1 MGIDISSTFEINDQ
15 ARSGD
20 TTSLGVSVGEGM
32 IHYVLLTHD
41 EAGRTALEAR
51 VFDVD
56 PTDGLDSVGRVNAGI
71 DLMLDAARAAE
82 LRVGPIGVAARTATQ
97 RRRLRSGGSGTRRQI
112 HLGSD
117 EEAVAEFLTRTG
129 QIGRFSSV
137 VVADCGDTGVS
148 LYTVDPAAGRVGTI
162 ERSTVLSGR
171 RIDEALADHIAAEV
185 DGADAG
191 TRTKRQRAKLVSAC
205 RTAKEEVA
213 DPTSASGASTAGLGS
228 SAGLAGVSLTSATV
242 ERVAG
247 PMVDEAREVFARYLA
262 DLRLRG
268 DAPDAAVLVGGLA
281 NLPVTRRIVPDAGLE
296 LLTPAS
302 PELAA
307 ATGAAMLA
315 GKSGTNRL
323 AFIGGRRARSWS
335 AVPVAIVAGIIGAIV
350 MAAVAVGATVTDDA
364 DPLPSPTRTAD
375 AHTIDTTRDSGF
387 TTTSHHQTTSV
398 VTSVAVS
405 SPTSPDGHEQL
416 PSWATTEL
424 PLTTST
430 TTLTLVPNT
439 TTPSVTTPSTTT
451 PTGPTLTPY
460 PTLPI
465 PSGLIPSGLIPSIVP
480 PQTTAPGFAPEI
492 RPSQPSSSTAQAPSA
507 GNPAET
513 TTTTPAR

>member
-1 MGIDISSTFEINDQ
+1 
-15 ARSGD
+15 
-20 TTSLGVSVGEGM
+20 M

-41 EAGRTALEAR
+41 EAGRTALETR

-56 PTDGLDSVGRVNAGI
+56 TTDGLDLVGRVNAGI
-71 DLMLDAARAAE
+71 DLMLDAARSAKR
-82 LRVGPIGVAARTATQ
+82 RVGPIGVVARTATQ

-117 EEAVAEFLTRTG
+117 DEAVAEFLTRTG
-129 QIGRFSSV
+129 QIGRFPSV
-137 VVADCGDTGVS
+137 VVADCGDTGMS
-148 LYTVDPAAGRVGTI
+148 LYTVDPVAGRVGPI

-171 RIDEALADHIAAEV
+171 RIDEALADHIAAEA

-191 TRTKRQRAKLVSAC
+191 TRTRRERAKLVSAC
-205 RTAKEEVA
+205 RTAKEEIA
-213 DPTSASGASTAGLGS
+213 ASDASTAGLGA

-262 DLRLRG
+262 DLRVG
-268 DAPDAAVLVGGLA
+268 GVAPTAAVLVGGLA

-302 PELAA
+302 PEVAA

-315 GKSGTNRL
+315 GNAGISRL
-323 AFIGGRRARSWS
+323 AFIGGRRAGSWS
-335 AVPVAIVAGIIGAIV
+335 AVPVAIAAGIVGAVV
-350 MAAVAVGATVTDDA
+350 MAAVVVGAIVTDDA
-364 DPLPSPTRTAD
+364 DPIPSPARTAD
-375 AHTIDTTRDSGF
+375 AHTMDTTRDAGF
-387 TTTSHHQTTSV
+387 TTTSPYQTTSV

-405 SPTSPDGHEQL
+405 SPISPDGREQL

-424 PLTTST
+424 PLTPST

-439 TTPSVTTPSTTT
+439 TTPSTTI

-460 PTLPI
+460 PTVPI
-465 PSGLIPSGLIPSIVP
+465 PSGLIPGSVP
-480 PQTTAPGFAPEI
+480 PQTGAPEFVPEI
-492 RPSQPSSSTAQAPSA
+492 RPPQPSSSTPQAPSA